1 MRRVLLDGFAGGRIG
16 CAALVKTNHARG
28 CLLVG
33 GDLVIDV
40 FASQVR
46 AAPHCHDAHN

>member
-1 MRRVLLDGFAGGRIG
+1 MRLVLLDGFAGGRVC
-16 CAALVKTNHARG
+16 CAALVKTDHARG

-40 FASQVR
+40 FADQIC
-46 AAPHCHDAHN
+46 AANKRHDAHN